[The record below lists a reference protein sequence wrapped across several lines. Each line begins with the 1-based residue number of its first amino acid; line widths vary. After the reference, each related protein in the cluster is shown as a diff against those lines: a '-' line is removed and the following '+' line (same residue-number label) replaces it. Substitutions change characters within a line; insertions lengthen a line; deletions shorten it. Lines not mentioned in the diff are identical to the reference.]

1 MIDTDRTLSNL
12 LNSCAARI
20 GLNVC
25 GADAASGLQAIVSP
39 RARTGWSRAFGSF
52 EI

>member
-1 MIDTDRTLSNL
+1 L

-25 GADAASGLQAIVSP
+25 GADAASGLQAIVLRG
-39 RARTGWSRAFGSF
+39 RAPAGPARRIVW
-52 EI
+52 I